1 MVIGDIVIHNTF
13 PPIQGVVA
21 TIQPS
26 EYIEAKIGVLRFDTK
41 TLFYDS
47 ESTWDV
53 QGNIKDYQE
62 RDVECEIIQS
72 DSPEVFISGDNENII
87 DADFREIE

>member
-1 MVIGDIVIHNTF
+1 MVTGDIVTHNTF

-21 TIQPS
+21 IIQPS

-47 ESTWDV
+47 ESTWII
-53 QGNIKDYQE
+53 QGNIKDYQK
-62 RDVECEIIQS
+62 RDVECEVIQT
-72 DSPEVFISGDNENII
+72 DSSEVFISSNENII
-87 DADFREIE
+87 DADFREVE